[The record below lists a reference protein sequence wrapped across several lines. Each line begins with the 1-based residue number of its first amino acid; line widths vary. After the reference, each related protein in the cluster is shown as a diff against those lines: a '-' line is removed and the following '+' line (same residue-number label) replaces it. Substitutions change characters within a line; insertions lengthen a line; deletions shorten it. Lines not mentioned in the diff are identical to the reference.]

1 MKVLIDTHALIWWLH
16 DDSRLSKAAALIL
29 KDTQNEI
36 LVSAAV
42 GWEMAIKAGL
52 GKMDPALVVEEL
64 ETAIANE
71 SFLELPVS
79 LTHAIRAGLL
89 PHHHRDPFDRLLAA
103 QAQLLDIRILSADR
117 LFDLYQIQRVW

>member
-1 MKVLIDTHALIWWLH
+1 
-16 DDSRLSKAAALIL
+16 
-29 KDTQNEI
+29 
-36 LVSAAV
+36 
-42 GWEMAIKAGL
+42 MAIKAGL

-79 LTHAIRAGLL
+79 LAHAIRAGLL